1 MIFRRILIGFRVEGL
16 RLKVL
21 TSLAIFIFPQLS
33 FFQVFAQNDTTKNN
47 NVENSIY
54 RGHCPPAITKAQ
66 LESLPVL
73 PLSQLLQGKLKGVK
87 IDTAQKTNLN
97 LANQSSNN
105 PKPQIPNSK
114 LLITNP
120 KFPILNSDSSIR
132 KSYFANPKSRIRLV
146 TTANILG
153 YGGAMIGLY
162 SAWYSGYPQTK
173 FHFFNDNKEWLQ
185 VDKVGHMYSAYVESK
200 ASMELWRWAGLSDK
214 KRIWI
219 GGLSGAAYQTV
230 IETLDG
236 FSEGW
241 GWSWGDF
248 TANCIGSGILVGQEF
263 LWKEQ
268 RVDVKFSF
276 HTVNYTEPMLHQR
289 ADSLYGKSFMNRMIK
304 DYNGQTYWLSANLK
318 SFFPKSKIPA
328 WLNIAVGYGAD
339 GMFGAEDNTWKDK
352 NGNLINRN
360 DIARY
365 RQWYIAP
372 DINLMKIKTK
382 NKLVKT
388 ALFFFNSF
396 KFPMPSV
403 GFSKNGVEFNWL
415 HF

>member
-1 MIFRRILIGFRVEGL
+1 MIFRRILIWFKVEGL

-21 TSLAIFIFPQLS
+21 TSLAIFFFFQLS

-47 NVENSIY
+47 SRGNRNDTIY
-54 RGHCPPAITKAQ
+54 EGIPQITREQ
-66 LESLPVL
+66 LESFPVL

-97 LANQSSNN
+97 QSSNN
-105 PKPQIPNSK
+105 PKSKNSNSQFQIP
-114 LLITNP
+114 NP
-120 KFPILNSDSSIR
+120 KFPIPNSDSSIR
-132 KSYFANPKSRIRLV
+132 KSYFVNPKSRIRLV

-162 SAWYSGYPQTK
+162 SAWYKDYPQSS
-173 FHFFNDNKEWLQ
+173 FHFFNDNKEWKQ
-185 VDKVGHMYSAYVESK
+185 VDKVGHMYSAYIESK
-200 ASMELWRWAGLSDK
+200 GSMELWRWAGLSDK

-219 GGLSGAAYQTV
+219 GGLSGAMYQTV

-236 FSEGW
+236 FSSEW

-248 TANCIGSGILVGQEF
+248 TANCIGSGLLVSQEL

-268 RVDVKFSF
+268 RIDVKFSF
-276 HTVNYTEPMLHQR
+276 HRVNYAEPMLHER
-289 ADSLYGKSFMNRMIK
+289 ADSLYGKGFLSRMLK

-318 SFFPKSKIPA
+318 SFFPKSNIPA

-352 NGNLINRN
+352 NGNLLNRN

-382 NKLVKT
+382 SKLIKT

>member
-1 MIFRRILIGFRVEGL
+1 MFEVMIFRRILIGFRVEGL

-21 TSLAIFIFPQLS
+21 TSLVIFFFLQLT
-33 FFQVFAQNDTTKNN
+33 FFQAFAQNDSTKN
-47 NVENSIY
+47 SY
-54 RGHCPPAITKAQ
+54 RGNRNDTIYEGIPKITKEQIDASR
-66 LESLPVL
+66 LV
-73 PLSQLLQGKLKGVK
+73 PLSQLLQGRIVGIKE
-87 IDTAQKTNLN
+87 DSSQQTNL
-97 LANQSSNN
+97 
-105 PKPQIPNSK
+105 KPQIPNSK
-114 LLITNP
+114 LLIP
-120 KFPILNSDSSIR
+120 NSDSSNR
-132 KSYFANPKSRIRLV
+132 KSYFVNPKSRIRLV

-318 SFFPKSKIPA
+318 SFFPKSNIPA